1 MKARRR
7 SADRI
12 RQVTALAVAVT
23 FLGQN
28 YAWAI
33 CSDGS
38 TLPADGFVIGQ
49 PPVANANNWSP
60 GVFTGTTGSVWVPD
74 TSVFEHNDPSQPLT
88 GGGHNWV
95 FDQGSTLCKVTDT
108 GPANSLPTGWMIE
121 PNFPNFC
128 VILPVITQGIVTNL
142 GDIPFQ
148 GDAITPTCDPT
159 QYVNNDP
166 LTGPALSTNTYF
178 NHLGCSI
185 SHGATTTP
193 QTATTYLFVA
203 GIKSGMFSI
212 PLDNVTS
219 PVAGGEAG
227 KTISGQNYY
236 SQIPSGTLLTSAA
249 VSKDGQ
255 FAIATSIQRDLRVWG
270 CLNPLGDPGD
280 PSQAINPFFFVPPGS
295 EVLCMLVGSN
305 NLSADLTTAF
315 GPDNQPYFGGQR
327 VVNTFN
333 SVPGSSDLAP
343 FPSAWPNCIWQT
355 VGAASLFDAF
365 LNDFQNGCGSAQP
378 NFAFTAALVTQ
389 PNALISHGKY
399 MYTAPIGGTVYQ
411 FLVKV
416 NPFSGLSEY
425 RFRTYVTGL
434 SIVTGLGTDDALQ
447 SLFIFSDPSTIGLA
461 GREFVTKLPLCEDMD
476 GEVVTVAGDPGG
488 GSGNGQGTNGAPPM
502 PPIFSTFG
510 FLVSAVRGAA
520 AATTNPSSTGAILF
534 GGASAAAPSIAATSA
549 NPSTGAIPGAGTSTT
564 LTPLLTLQGAATTPS
579 AGGAAST
586 SVITP
591 SVLQTLGLGAATA
604 DATVTGISIMAIGGS
619 TNGFP
624 ASGIIQGSTFMVKRV
639 LNGGG

>member
-1 MKARRR
+1 MKMRRR
-7 SADRI
+7 FADRI
-12 RQVTALAVAVT
+12 RQVTALAVAAT

-38 TLPADGFVIGQ
+38 TLPAQGFVIGL
-49 PPVANANNWSP
+49 PPLVNADNWSP
-60 GVFTGTTGSVWVPD
+60 GVFTGTTGSLWIPD

-108 GPANSLPTGWMIE
+108 GPANALPTGWKIE
-121 PNFPNFC
+121 ANFPTFC

-166 LTGPALSTNTYF
+166 LTGPALPTNTFF

-185 SHGATTTP
+185 SHGVATTP
-193 QTATTYLFVA
+193 QTATSFLFVA
-203 GIKSGMFSI
+203 GIKGGMFSI

-219 PVAGGEAG
+219 PVPGSEAG
-227 KTISGQNYY
+227 KTITGQNYY
-236 SQIPSGTLLTSAA
+236 SQIPSGSLLTSAA

-255 FAIATSIQRDLRVWG
+255 FAIATSKQRDLRVWG

-280 PSQAINPFFFVPPGS
+280 PTLAINPFFFVPPGS
-295 EVLCMLVGSN
+295 EVLCMQVGSN
-305 NLSADLTTAF
+305 NLATDLTTAF

-333 SVPGSSDLAP
+333 SVPGSSDLVPIAT
-343 FPSAWPNCIWQT
+343 AWPNCLWQT

-378 NFAFTAALVTQ
+378 NFAFTAALITQ
-389 PNALISHGKY
+389 PNAIISHGKY
-399 MYTAPIGGTVYQ
+399 MYAGPIGGTVYQ

-416 NPFSGLSEY
+416 NPITGFSEY
-425 RFRTYVTGL
+425 RFRTLVTGL

-447 SLFIFSDPSTIGLA
+447 SLFIYSDPTAIGLS
-461 GREFVTKLPLCEDMD
+461 GREFVTKVPLCEDMD
-476 GEVVTVAGDPGG
+476 GETVTVVA
-488 GSGNGQGTNGAPPM
+488 GQGN
-502 PPIFSTFG
+502 
-510 FLVSAVRGAA
+510 
-520 AATTNPSSTGAILF
+520 TG
-534 GGASAAAPSIAATSA
+534 T
-549 NPSTGAIPGAGTSTT
+549 GTSTT
-564 LTPLLTLQGAATTPS
+564 TATKNNAATTTTTAATNS
-579 AGGAAST
+579 AATTTTTTTTTNTAPT
-586 SVITP
+586 TFAVA
-591 SVLQTLGLGAATA
+591 GLGTVSITQVGATFVFDITTTA
-604 DATVTGISIMAIGGS
+604 GVDI
-619 TNGFP
+619 
-624 ASGIIQGSTFMVKRV
+624 TFDLSVP
-639 LNGGG
+639 L